1 LELGFALVCVESSQ
15 RMTPMYRTWP
25 ERERAVEDIAR
36 ALDELPE
43 ELQGLPLIAAGFSAG
58 GRAAL
63 DWALTAS
70 PTTAAGVIVVAPAL
84 RELPAEAQG
93 TLSPAAVLIGTDDE
107 LLDVVDNAAAQ
118 LTTFGLIVEKLPGVG
133 HRVPAD
139 LTDQLRAL
147 LPGIKA

>member
-1 LELGFALVCVESSQ
+1 
-15 RMTPMYRTWP
+15 
-25 ERERAVEDIAR
+25 
-36 ALDELPE
+36 
-43 ELQGLPLIAAGFSAG
+43 
-58 GRAAL
+58 
-63 DWALTAS
+63 
-70 PTTAAGVIVVAPAL
+70 
-84 RELPAEAQG
+84 
-93 TLSPAAVLIGTDDE
+93 VLIGTDDE